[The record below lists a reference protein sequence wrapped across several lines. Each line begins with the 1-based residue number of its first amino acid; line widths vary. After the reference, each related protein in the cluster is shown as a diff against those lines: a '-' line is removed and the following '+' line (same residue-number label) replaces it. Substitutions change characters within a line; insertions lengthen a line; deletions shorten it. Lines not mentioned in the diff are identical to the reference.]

1 MYIADSLPLT
11 TQRLS
16 KNQCLILDHRLK
28 SVNVYQ
34 GRHFINVIVF
44 DGITKSRGT
53 SIDHTGGKI
62 GVPDSRFHGKHL
74 VIPYFT
80 HRKGRVHVSPKMTP
94 KLKLPLA
101 KCHKTHHYT
110 IIIVGES
117 RGLLTNCRSYGLLDL
132 WYIENRAYDIKRS
145 VPIDKNC
152 IQGCYVT

>member
-16 KNQCLILDHRLK
+16 RNQCLILDHRLK
-28 SVNVYQ
+28 SINVYQ

-101 KCHKTHHYT
+101 KCHKNSSLYNYYCWWIARTAHELQKLWFIRLVMYW
-110 IIIVGES
+110 ES
-117 RGLLTNCRSYGLLDL
+117 RL
-132 WYIENRAYDIKRS
+132 WHQKICSNW
-145 VPIDKNC
+145 
-152 IQGCYVT
+152 